1 MSRLGPHRK
10 GRFRFR
16 YRPATMGEKGA
27 IAMITMQV
35 TVDVKDDRQVVVTLP
50 PEVPTG
56 KTELIICV
64 GAMPTERK
72 KPRTSLTQWAEA
84 NGEHWGDK
92 LSSEDV
98 EGFTGR
104 RF

>member
-1 MSRLGPHRK
+1 
-10 GRFRFR
+10 
-16 YRPATMGEKGA
+16 
-27 IAMITMQV
+27 MITFRI
-35 TVDVKDDRQVVVTLP
+35 TADVKDDHRIVLTLP

-56 KTELIICV
+56 QTELVVTVETQATIS
-64 GAMPTERK
+64 K
-72 KPRTSLTQWAEA
+72 KPRTSLAAWAEA
-84 NGEHWGDK
+84 NAENWGNH